1 MSTNGTSSSGTKS
14 AESVMHAMFDA
25 QQQWMK
31 AMTSSLSGG
40 SGTAAPFTRM
50 MKQWNEAMMSS
61 MSVGAEDAEPAV
73 NATMKRM
80 AQSQSAMMELFQLA
94 ANAWTQISQRASD
107 ADDLSGVIEEQVEG
121 LDEQVRHAISTWSTA
136 AQDVQSM
143 WQQYADTLQGAG
155 LPFDVLRRMPGMMSG
170 LADGDRDTPLR
181 TLFDQMYK
189 ATEVEH
195 FMERM
200 LDSPGIGL
208 SREFNEKVQRG
219 FKAFQEYQRAS
230 TRYQSIVASIWTQAL
245 QRFLYDVGERVKSGD
260 ELDGMRDLTTI
271 WTQAADDVF
280 ITAFRSDDYLDAQ
293 SDMLSAAMRFRTRR
307 RDILEEYQQAL
318 DQPTRSELDEVH
330 ELLYRLRKENKTLR
344 KELDALKREVS
355 TLQDATDSP
364 AAPSDDL
371 TVISGIGAATAE
383 QLRDAGFGS
392 YAALA
397 KATPSAVRS
406 ALGRPIGDDQIQA
419 WKRTAKKHA

>member
-1 MSTNGTSSSGTKS
+1 VE
-14 AESVMHAMFDA
+14 ALFDA

-40 SGTAAPFTRM
+40 TEASAPFARLMT
-50 MKQWNEAMMSS
+50 QWNEAVMGSLNR
-61 MSVGAEDAEPAV
+61 GAEDAEPAMK
-73 NATMKRM
+73 ATMERM

-94 ANAWTQISQRASD
+94 AKAWTRISQQAGQG
-107 ADDLSGVIEEQVEG
+107 DDLSRVIEEQVEG
-121 LDEQVRHAISTWSTA
+121 LDEQVRRAIGTWSTA
-136 AQDVQSM
+136 TQDMQSM

-155 LPFDVLRRMPGMMSG
+155 LPFDVLRQMPGMMSG
-170 LADGDRDTPLR
+170 LTEGDQETPLR

-200 LDSPGIGL
+200 LDSPGLGL

-230 TRYQSIVASIWTQAL
+230 TRYQSIVATIWTQAL
-245 QRFLYDVGERVKSGD
+245 QRFLYEVGERVQSGE
-260 ELDGMRDLTTI
+260 ELDGLRDLTTI
-271 WTQAADDVF
+271 WTKAADDVF

-293 SDMLSAAMRFRTRR
+293 RDMLSAAMRFRVRR

-330 ELLYRLRKENKTLR
+330 ELLYRLRKENKALR
-344 KELDALKREVS
+344 KELDALREDVD
-355 TLQDATDSP
+355 TLQNAPDAP
-364 AAPSDDL
+364 APSDDL
-371 TVISGIGAATAE
+371 TTINGIGAATAE
-383 QLRDAGFGS
+383 QLRDAGFGTF
-392 YAALA
+392 AALA
-397 KATPSAVRS
+397 DATPSAVRS
-406 ALGRPIGDDQIQA
+406 TLGRPIGDNQIQA
-419 WKRTAKKHA
+419 WKRAAKQHT